1 MDRISLGSPCLRNPA
16 SSSCH
21 PSIAQPSSRYHD
33 AARDDFETHLLA
45 TRARSLKGSG
55 SVHLSRTPAPQSP
68 IQEKNLSLGSS
79 KLGSLF
85 PPFPHTK
92 GIPETLHDKK
102 TIMWKQEVGH
112 CAPLERWDVG
122 SNKLLPVI
130 PCSPRHSENWVPARS
145 GPLQSYHIH
154 SFLLSHMQDIHSS
167 ITKHI
172 GPGLHTQPHHGL
184 LWREDVP
191 SVFMFSHR
199 HISDMYEIGT

>member
-21 PSIAQPSSRYHD
+21 PSIAQPSSRHHD

-92 GIPETLHDKK
+92 GVPETPRDKK
-102 TIMWKQEVGH
+102 TITWKQEVGH

-130 PCSPRHSENWVPARS
+130 PCSPRHSENWVQHALGHCRVITSTASSCPTCRTSTA
-145 GPLQSYHIH
+145 P
-154 SFLLSHMQDIHSS
+154 LLSTLVPGCIPSHIMGFCGEKTFHLSS
-167 ITKHI
+167 CFLTD
-172 GPGLHTQPHHGL
+172 TYQTCM
-184 LWREDVP
+184 R
-191 SVFMFSHR
+191 
-199 HISDMYEIGT
+199 